1 MIQGA
6 PDVESPPD
14 VSTAAPE
21 MRRQRVVVRKRR
33 GRSRPRPPQW
43 TAAVRSR
50 RRAVRAF
57 VVCAGVLMLM
67 ALGLY
72 FGLSRQELAPAES
85 SMGKSVVAIA
95 AAHG

>member
-14 VSTAAPE
+14 VSIAVPE
-21 MRRQRVVVRKRR
+21 IRRERVVVRKRR
-33 GRSRPRPPQW
+33 GRNRPRPAQW
-43 TAAVRSR
+43 SAIRAR
-50 RRAVRAF
+50 RRTVRAF

-85 SMGKSVVAIA
+85 SMGKSVVALA
-95 AAHG
+95 TVPG